1 MNDQIKAE
9 NKYPP
14 DNTDCMIILTHIR
27 FSFFVNI
34 ENNVIKWVDVIY
46 SHLNNTS
53 FPHIPLV
60 TWKIKRVLHMRK
72 IQGFT

>member
-27 FSFFVNI
+27 FFIFC
-34 ENNVIKWVDVIY
+34 K
-46 SHLNNTS
+46 H
-53 FPHIPLV
+53 
-60 TWKIKRVLHMRK
+60 
-72 IQGFT
+72 